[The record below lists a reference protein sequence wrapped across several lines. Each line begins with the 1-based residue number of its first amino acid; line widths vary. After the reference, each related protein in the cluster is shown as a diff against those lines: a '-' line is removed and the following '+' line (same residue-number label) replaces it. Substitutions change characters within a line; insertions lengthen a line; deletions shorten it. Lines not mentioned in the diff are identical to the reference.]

1 MKQDTMIALGLAGV
15 AVYYIMNKSAS
26 ASPTGKTGV
35 ASVMEKVTQIF
46 DVGGGQYA
54 NGWQYYSD
62 GTAIDPQGNYY
73 SGGALIWQNP
83 ANFI

>member
-15 AVYYIMNKSAS
+15 AVYYIMNKTAS
-26 ASPTGKTGV
+26 AGTKTGIAAAV
-35 ASVMEKVTQIF
+35 AKVTQIF